1 MRILIVGAGIS
12 GLTLAALLHQR
23 GIQPDL
29 IDQRD
34 APLDQ
39 GYMLGISPLG
49 SRVLY
54 GLGLMDT
61 FLSQSVASDSYMM
74 CNGSGEVIH
83 QFSLRQVYETYG
95 PNRACTRGTL
105 LRVLMK
111 ACDGLSIRTGLSVSA
126 IEQKG
131 EVVQVTF
138 TDGSLGEYDLVVG
151 ADGIH
156 SEVRHLILTP
166 DEYSY
171 FESKWGGWLWWTTD
185 PRLQA
190 GTATEFW
197 GSGYMLGLYPT
208 ESQFGAFAILPAEK
222 DKTTPYP
229 GLRSHI
235 RQSMSDLIA
244 RFPQVFEQIP
254 EDRRS
259 NMSYWPLTD
268 VRASVWFKKNV
279 VLLGDA
285 ATGFLPTSGVGAA
298 MAMESA
304 AVLADELGRTDRYHL
319 GWALSL
325 YQKRRQAR
333 VEHEQD
339 DARDLAKGLFV
350 RSALQ
355 SHLRNMA
362 LQRYSTK
369 SFAEGIAKV
378 FDSPI

>member
-1 MRILIVGAGIS
+1 MRILIVGAGIG
-12 GLTLAALLHQR
+12 GLTLAALLNQR
-23 GIQPDL
+23 GMKPDV
-29 IDQRD
+29 IEKREQSMEH
-34 APLDQ
+34 
-39 GYMLGISPLG
+39 GYMLGVSPLG

-54 GLGLMDT
+54 GLGLMDA
-61 FLSQSVASDSYMM
+61 FLSRSVASDNYVM
-74 CNGSGEVIH
+74 CNGAGETIH
-83 QFSLRQVYETYG
+83 QFSLKQVYEGYG
-95 PNRACTRGTL
+95 PNRSCTRGTL
-105 LRVLMK
+105 LHVLMEG
-111 ACDGLSIRTGLSVSA
+111 CQGLSIKTGLSVSA
-126 IEQKG
+126 IDQKG
-131 EVVQVTF
+131 DVVTVTF
-138 TDGSLGEYDLVVG
+138 TDGTTGEYDLVVG
-151 ADGIH
+151 ADGLH

-166 DEYSY
+166 EEYAY
-171 FESKWGGWLWWTTD
+171 ADTGWGGWLWWTSD
-185 PRLQA
+185 ARLQA

-208 ESQFGAFAILPAEK
+208 EFKFGALAILPSEK
-222 DKTTPYP
+222 NKTAPYP

-244 RFPQVFEQIP
+244 RIPQVFEQIP

-259 NMSYWPLTD
+259 DMTYWPLMD
-268 VRASVWFKKNV
+268 VRSSVWFKKNV

-285 ATGFLPTSGVGAA
+285 AAGFLPTSGAGAA

-325 YQKRRQAR
+325 YQKRRKER

-339 DARDLAKGLFV
+339 DARDLAKGMFV

-369 SFAEGIAKV
+369 SFSEGIAQIYNT
-378 FDSPI
+378 PI